1 MSVPLAVEGM
11 DALALAQEGERL
23 CRENN
28 MKSGWLIAIYLNF
41 FYYHSKRRNWI
52 SPINFLTPIN
62 FNFLK

>member
-28 MKSGWLIAIYLNF
+28 MKAGIASYCSSMTGNDFIVIFFGIMQFSTLIIETIG
-41 FYYHSKRRNWI
+41 H
-52 SPINFLTPIN
+52 
-62 FNFLK
+62 